1 MIGPVRIIGT
11 QEYVA
16 ESYQL
21 GVGVFIKKWTMQ
33 IELWDELLKL
43 PLLVHFQFH
52 NSLEI
57 INLF

>member
-21 GVGVFIKKWTMQ
+21 GVGVFIKNGQ
-33 IELWDELLKL
+33 CKL
-43 PLLVHFQFH
+43 
-52 NSLEI
+52 NYGMSY
-57 INLF
+57 